1 MLILLPPSEG
11 KSGPAGG
18 PPVDLDALVF
28 ADELRDQ
35 RERLMTKLE
44 MLAGRPVARAIEAL
58 GISAGQ
64 AGDVERDGRVRSAPS
79 APASQVY
86 TGVLFDRL
94 DFAGL
99 KPAAAGRANDNV
111 LISSALW
118 GFLRPDDRIP
128 YYRLSMKARLPRVS
142 GLAACWRPSL
152 GAAMESGGHDREDG
166 LVLDMRSGAYS
177 TAWKPKRSRLLQ
189 VRAFTESGGERKAV
203 SHMAKATRGE
213 VARLV
218 LSTPAMP
225 ADAESVAGLLEESG
239 LTVELSGRFLDVIRP
254 T

>member
-1 MLILLPPSEG
+1 
-11 KSGPAGG
+11 
-18 PPVDLDALVF
+18 
-28 ADELRDQ
+28 
-35 RERLMTKLE
+35 MTKLE

-142 GLAACWRPSL
+142 GLAAYWRPSL

>member
-142 GLAACWRPSL
+142 GLAAYWRPSL
-152 GAAMESGGHDREDG
+152 GAAMESGGHDLEDG